1 MVGVDTFVVSSFGV
15 EVAVAVATKGSSLSG
30 NRKQAEHRHQEADNS
45 LSSLHRRC
53 RRLANKK
60 EKQKRWRG
68 ACWSGTGCHIC
79 RNSKSLLVGRKVALQ
94 LRFFDDFH
102 CPTPNRSSK
111 SNALNRPLLPIESK
125 PWPSTDDGAKG
136 LPVLHRTCSLGN
148 SA

>member
-60 EKQKRWRG
+60 EKQKR
-68 ACWSGTGCHIC
+68 
-79 RNSKSLLVGRKVALQ
+79 
-94 LRFFDDFH
+94 
-102 CPTPNRSSK
+102 
-111 SNALNRPLLPIESK
+111 
-125 PWPSTDDGAKG
+125 
-136 LPVLHRTCSLGN
+136 
-148 SA
+148 